1 MFAVQPLGT
10 FEKSRKNIMAELNV
24 KMQKDRQIYQKI
36 TSKMMRKTNRDYI
49 WIRQLLLDRY

>member
-1 MFAVQPLGT
+1 MFAVQPLAT
-10 FEKSRKNIMAELNV
+10 FQKSRKNIMAELNV